1 MTKSPRSEADER
13 LSDKLPPAKQL
24 RDVVESAPVA
34 LYLADADGRITYINA
49 VWAAKVGLTAAE
61 ASGHGWTRALADTAS
76 YVDDPPWVG
85 FTPDNSFKTRLSKF
99 HRPGGGV
106 MDMQVL
112 NQARFDDD
120 GQLVGFVGA
129 VVDVTTEQEAL
140 RELAANR
147 RRIQAILDF
156 APAGV
161 FRADTS
167 GAVTS
172 VNPAFLRMT
181 GLGTP
186 EQALGSGW
194 IKALHPEDRARV
206 MAIWTAVVETGQTS
220 RAAFRYLHQDGAVRH
235 LQVDATVERDE
246 GGQVT
251 GFIGVAIDLTEQ
263 REAEDRLHQREA
275 SLALLAEH
283 SSDAIFRLALDGRC
297 IYASPASREVLG
309 FSPEVIEGQ
318 LLLQR
323 FHPDDEAA
331 VAQAFTTLAK
341 GTEDRFNV
349 EFRSLG
355 VLGSDRYHWLE
366 ANCRLIR
373 DKSGNPIEVVASLR
387 NIDSRKNLEAEL
399 IKAKRAAEAAAE
411 AKAGFLSAMSH
422 EIRTPMNGVLGF
434 ADLLL
439 HGELTDE
446 QRAHVA
452 HIADSG
458 KLMLRVLNDVL
469 DVSRLE
475 ASAMELHLEPVDLHA
490 LVEQC
495 VSLARPG
502 LGDKNIRLGSQ
513 IDRSV
518 PASIVADRVRL
529 QQILLN
535 LLSNAAKFTEEGEI
549 AVEVGVLPS
558 ADHNMLAI
566 VVRDTGI
573 GISKEKQGSIFAS
586 FTQADP
592 SIHARF
598 GGSGLGLTICAR
610 LAALMGGH
618 ILLDSE
624 PGRGSVFT
632 LAIPIN
638 LPAAQSREASIDS
651 PAVPSKGRVLVVEDN
666 AVNQAL
672 IAALLDHF
680 AVDYDIAGDGMEAL
694 KLIGPPGRAGQYD
707 LVLMDAQLPRL
718 DGLAATRRLR
728 AIGHDETSLPIVA
741 LTAHASPEDARAC
754 ISAGMQDCLV
764 KPITLDTLTRALAHR
779 RRQGTGSIKP
789 SR

>member
-1 MTKSPRSEADER
+1 MTKSPRSEADAR

-34 LYLADADGRITYINA
+34 LYLADADGKVTYINA

-61 ASGHGWTRALADTAS
+61 ASGHGWTRALADTAP
-76 YVDDPPWVG
+76 YDDDPPWVG
-85 FTPDNSFKTRLSKF
+85 FTPENSFKSRLSKF

-106 MDMQVL
+106 MDMQIL
-112 NQARFDDD
+112 NQARFDET

-147 RRIQAILDF
+147 RRIQTILDF

-181 GLGTP
+181 GLDSP

-194 IKALHPEDRARV
+194 IKALHPDDRARV
-206 MAIWTAVVETGQTS
+206 VSIWTEAVETGQIS
-220 RAAFRYLHQDGAVRH
+220 RAAFRYLHQNGAVRH

-246 GGQVT
+246 QGEVT

-263 REAEDRLHQREA
+263 REAEERLRQREA

-283 SSDAIFRLALDGRC
+283 SSDAIFRLALDGTC

-309 FSPEVIEGQ
+309 LSPKALEGQ
-318 LLLQR
+318 LLLQL
-323 FHPDDEAA
+323 FHPEDEQT
-331 VAQAFTTLAK
+331 VASAFATLAS
-341 GTEDRFNV
+341 GQEDRFRV
-349 EFRSLG
+349 EFRSEG
-355 VLGSDRYHWLE
+355 VAGSERYHWLE
-366 ANCRLIR
+366 ASCRLIR
-373 DKSGNPIEVVASLR
+373 GRSGKPVEVVASLR
-387 NIDSRKNLEAEL
+387 NIDSRKALEEEL
-399 IKAKRAAEAAAE
+399 IEARKAAETAAE
-411 AKAGFLSAMSH
+411 AKAGFLAAMSH

-439 HGELTDE
+439 HGDLTDE
-446 QRAHVA
+446 QRSQVA

-458 KLMLRVLNDVL
+458 KLMLRLLNDVL
-469 DVSRLE
+469 DVSQLE
-475 ASAMELHLEPVDLHA
+475 ASAMPLHLEPIDLGA
-490 LVEQC
+490 LVDQC
-495 VSLARPG
+495 VSLVRPS
-502 LGDKNIRLGSQ
+502 LGAKAIRLHSH
-513 IDRSV
+513 IASPVPSV
-518 PASIVADRVRL
+518 IVADRVRL

-549 AVEVGVLPS
+549 AVEVGVMPGPDGNTLG
-558 ADHNMLAI
+558 I

-632 LAIPIN
+632 LAIPLN
-638 LPAAQSREASIDS
+638 LPAAQSPEASIIS
-651 PAVPSKGRVLVVEDN
+651 PAAPSKGRVLVVEDN

-680 AVDYDIAGDGMEAL
+680 AVDYDIAGDGVEAL
-694 KLIGPPGRAGQYD
+694 ELIGPPGSPGQYD
-707 LVLMDAQLPRL
+707 LVLMDAQLPKL

-741 LTAHASPEDARAC
+741 LTAHASPEDGRAC
-754 ISAGMQDCLV
+754 IAAGMQDCLV

-779 RRQGTGSIKP
+779 RQGAGSTKP
-789 SR
+789 SP